1 MSIIV
6 GLNWDNEMRL
16 IEPED
21 RYQIPNFNQKYPQA
35 YKQRGISGH
44 DEQAKIRKAQAS
56 NYRNTEKS
64 LCDKLVRALCRNTRR
79 HTENGV
85 LQGTTSKLRIAKP
98 KRAISGTRREIS
110 VASTGAGKGKWSSN
124 RGPPRTHR

>member
-1 MSIIV
+1 
-6 GLNWDNEMRL
+6 MRL

-56 NYRNTEKS
+56 NYRNTEKC
-64 LCDKLVRALCRNTRR
+64 LCDKLVRDSTRNTRR
-79 HTENGV
+79 RTKNGV
-85 LQGTTSKLRIAKP
+85 LRGTMNK
-98 KRAISGTRREIS
+98 
-110 VASTGAGKGKWSSN
+110 
-124 RGPPRTHR
+124 